1 MKVRRVFLRLDDR
14 WVTIGRE
21 GKDGKNHGVHVFID
35 DNGTIVK
42 GPKDFVGKK
51 VGDLKDLKKQAS
63 EESLGKMTSK
73 NTPEEWQDWLK
84 KAPVGTTVVKY
95 ADDYGETPQEF
106 RKGKT
111 GLYRNVGGHDE
122 AKAKPSATVEE
133 LAGILTGGGKVS
145 VKNANGEKWNV
156 GKKGSEKQK
165 ARGYSIADAYKK
177 AGIKVDPK
185 KVEEAGAKMPKFITF
200 DEPELREFMKHIW
213 AGYNL
218 PPRVLRKMSVW
229 KNLDNKRKQ
238 ALADYG
244 YTDLKGTD
252 SAHPDSKRKALR
264 NRILNDFMKLGAFSG
279 KKEQPDGKKVDTFDG
294 ELKKDRKCVIV
305 IGYPAAGKSS
315 TIVNG
320 LSQKTGSF
328 VLDSDIIKEMFPE
341 FQKTSGAAV
350 SAINKEANLVRKDA
364 LNLFKRGGEF
374 EGTNLI
380 IPIIG
385 DEVGGVQRY
394 LDELEPEGYDIEIQY
409 KRAPIELS
417 ASRLVSRAIELGR
430 IIPLEVLDEKKNPE
444 NTFEHYKGKKN
455 AKGQD
460 YIRTEPFEDKKG

>member
-42 GPKDFVGKK
+42 GPKNFTGKK
-51 VGDLKDLKKQAS
+51 VSELSGSKKQAS
-63 EESLGKMTSK
+63 ESTLGKMTSK

-84 KAPVGTTVVKY
+84 KAPVGTSVTKY
-95 ADDYGETPQEF
+95 ADDFSGTLQEF
-106 RKGKT
+106 RKNKSGKW
-111 GLYRNVGGHDE
+111 RNVMGHEE
-122 AKAKPSATVEE
+122 AAEKPSATVEE

-145 VKNANGEKWNV
+145 VKNAAGEKWNV

-165 ARGYSIADAYKK
+165 SRGYSIADAYKK

-185 KVEEAGAKMPKFITF
+185 KVAEAGAKMPKYVTF
-200 DEPELREFMKHIW
+200 DEPELKEFMQHIW

-218 PPRVLRKMSVW
+218 PPRVLRKMNVW

-244 YTDLKGTD
+244 YTDLKDTD
-252 SAHPDSKRKALR
+252 SAHPDPKRKALR

-350 SAINKEANLVRKDA
+350 SAINKEANGVRKQA
-364 LNLFKRGGEF
+364 LNKFKRGGEF

-430 IIPLEVLDEKKNPE
+430 IIPLDVLNEKNNPE

>member
-42 GPKDFVGKK
+42 GPKDFVGKR
-51 VGDLKDLKKQAS
+51 VGDLKDLKKQVS

-95 ADDYGETPQEF
+95 ADDYGETLQEF

-156 GKKGSEKQK
+156 GEKTEKQK
-165 ARGYSIADAYKK
+165 ARGYSIGDAYKK

-218 PPRVLRKMSVW
+218 PPRVLRKMNVW

-244 YTDLKGTD
+244 YTDLRDEKK
-252 SAHPDSKRKALR
+252 PDSKRRALR
-264 NRILNDFMKLGAFSG
+264 NKILKGFMANGAFSG
-279 KKEQPDGKKVDTFDG
+279 KKELPDGKKVDAFDG
-294 ELKKDRKCVIV
+294 DLKKEHKAVIV

-328 VLDSDIIKEMFPE
+328 VMDSDIIKEMFPE

-364 LNLFKRGGEF
+364 LNMFKRGGEF
-374 EGTNLI
+374 EGTNLV